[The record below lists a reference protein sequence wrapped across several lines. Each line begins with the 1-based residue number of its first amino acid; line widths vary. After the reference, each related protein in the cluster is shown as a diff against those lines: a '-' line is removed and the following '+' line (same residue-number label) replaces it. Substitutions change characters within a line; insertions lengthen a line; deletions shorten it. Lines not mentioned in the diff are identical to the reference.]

1 MYLHANAKLGL
12 AGRSALVT
20 AIESGM
26 TLKATAAAFNV
37 SPATV
42 HRWWHR
48 WREAGEEARRTR
60 SCLLDRSSLPHR
72 SPRRLA
78 PELEEAIRRCRRQT
92 GWGPRLVAG
101 ATGFAHSTV
110 WKVLRR
116 AGISRPRLSL
126 TSTTQPALPHWLDH
140 YNRQRPHSSL
150 GGRPPISRV
159 HNVCGQDSYS
169 VPTSSTTLPRFPRP
183 ATRSNAAPASV
194 SGKTESTSARSSP
207 ASTSVLNSSSCSW
220 SGSTMK

>member
-60 SCLLDRSSLPHR
+60 SCLLDRSSLPTA
-72 SPRRLA
+72 RLA
-78 PELEEAIRRCRRQT
+78 GLRRSSRRRSAGVDDRPVGVRGWSRGPPASRTRPCGRCCGGRGSRGLAYRSHRQRNRRCHT
-92 GWGPRLVAG
+92 GSTTTTGKGRTARSEAGLRSAAFTTSVGRTAIQCQPRARPCHASRGPRLAR
-101 ATGFAHSTV
+101 T
-110 WKVLRR
+110 
-116 AGISRPRLSL
+116 P
-126 TSTTQPALPHWLDH
+126 P
-140 YNRQRPHSSL
+140 
-150 GGRPPISRV
+150 RPP
-159 HNVCGQDSYS
+159 
-169 VPTSSTTLPRFPRP
+169 
-183 ATRSNAAPASV
+183 
-194 SGKTESTSARSSP
+194 
-207 ASTSVLNSSSCSW
+207 
-220 SGSTMK
+220 